1 MSTTVFAT
9 ILLITAQVESFGL
22 NETISNKVDRSFDLS
37 EYGIDLGATFDR
49 LLSPKGIVNQ
59 FSLTFAIQMIVIV
72 GYIITGKMKI
82 LKDQTL
88 ICKIIRCHI
97 LHGQK

>member
-82 LKDQTL
+82 LKDY
-88 ICKIIRCHI
+88 KN
-97 LHGQK
+97 